1 MRLSIIAALGAL
13 ALGAIAFSGADAAPT
28 VGRTAVGTIEAS
40 SPVQQARYVVRCRN
54 VRVLRHGPH
63 GRARWV
69 VVRRCHRHY
78 YR

>member
-13 ALGAIAFSGADAAPT
+13 ALSAVLMPGVDAAPT
-28 VGRTAVGTIEAS
+28 LGRAAAESSEAA
-40 SPVQQARYVVRCRN
+40 SPMLQDVRYVVRCHN
-54 VRVLRHGPH
+54 VRVLRHTHHGP
-63 GRARWV
+63 RWV